1 MNKIANSC
9 YLWTVIGFVFS
20 ILISCASIGTYAQTA
35 KDTLTEAGKDTNVF
49 KMKVL
54 PLPTLYYTPETKT
67 AFGILNLFLFR
78 VNTSARVSAIDFS
91 IVYTQRKQLLI
102 DPTYTIFTH
111 NENYIINGGFV
122 YSKFPDYFFG
132 VGNNQIDQ
140 THTREF
146 IAYKTIQFHNRI
158 LRKVHKRWFAG
169 LQYQFYKVFDVH
181 FDANSQYNEG
191 NVAGFRGSTS
201 SGLGL
206 ILLYDSRDNVLSA
219 SRGGYLEFSNLYY
232 NSHLGGNSHFH
243 SYKLDLRKYYTL
255 TKKFT
260 LATQVLVTINEG
272 ETPFKQM
279 AQLGGNRTLRGYYT
293 GRFRDNHAWVI
304 QGELRYFLF
313 PRVGFAVFGGVG
325 KVASKLGEM
334 APTDVKGAVG
344 GGIRV
349 RMLRKQNFSIRLDVA
364 SGRKSNGFYV
374 SVAEAF

>member
-20 ILISCASIGTYAQTA
+20 VLISCASIGTYAQTA
-35 KDTLTEAGKDTNVF
+35 KDTLTGAGKDTNIF

-67 AFGILNLFLFR
+67 SFGILNLFLFR

-132 VGNNQIDQ
+132 VGNYRNDQ
-140 THTREF
+140 MHNREF
-146 IAYKTIQFHNRI
+146 IDYKTLQFHNRV
-158 LRKVHKRWFAG
+158 LRKIHKRWFAG

-191 NVAGFRGSTS
+191 NVTGFNGSTS

-219 SRGGYLEFSNLYY
+219 SRGGYLELSNLYY
-232 NSHLGGNSHFH
+232 NSFLGGNSRFH
-243 SYKLDLRKYYTL
+243 YYKLDLRKYYSFTRQL
-255 TKKFT
+255 T
-260 LATQVLVTINEG
+260 LAAQILVNINEG
-272 ETPFKQM
+272 QTPFKQM
-279 AQLGGNRTLRGYYT
+279 AQIGGNRTLRGYYT

-304 QGELRYFLF
+304 QGELRYFIW
-313 PRVGFAVFGGVG
+313 PRFGVAVFGGVG
-325 KVASKLGEM
+325 KVAATLGEM
-334 APTDVKGAVG
+334 DFTGLKGSVG

-349 RMLRKQNFSIRLDVA
+349 KMLRKENFSIRLDA
-364 SGRKSNGFYV
+364 AAGRKSNGFYV
-374 SVAEAF
+374 SIAEAF